1 MISYFQA
8 AVLGLLQGVTELF
21 PISSLGHSV
30 IFPSLLGW
38 NIDQASAS
46 FVGFVVLTHL
56 ATALALLA
64 FFWRD
69 WLNIV
74 QGVLRSLWL
83 RRITSHDTYAKL
95 GWLIIISTIPVGIL
109 GFLFQDPLT
118 HLFASPRLVAG
129 VLILNGL
136 VLYAA
141 EKLRRKARPGEGSD
155 VALAQLSFTQAVG
168 IGLAQCFA
176 LIPGFSRT
184 GLTMTGSLASNLSH
198 ENAARYAFLLATP
211 VIFAAAVLKVPHV
224 FKEGSAMGPMLF
236 GALCAALAAY
246 VSVRF
251 LTKYFKT
258 NTLTPFAVYCVVA
271 GAACLLLLA

>member
-1 MISYFQA
+1 MFSYAQA

-30 IFPSLLGW
+30 ILPSLLEW

-56 ATALALLA
+56 ATALVLFA

-69 WLNIV
+69 WLRIIIS
-74 QGVLRSLWL
+74 VLRSIGARTL
-83 RRITSHDTYAKL
+83 RDPYAKL
-95 GWLIIISTIPVGIL
+95 GWLIIVSTIPVGVL

-129 VLILNGL
+129 MLILNGL

-141 EKLRRKARPGEGSD
+141 EKLRRKASEGEASD
-155 VALAQLSFTQAVG
+155 AALAQLSFTQAMG

-176 LIPGFSRT
+176 LVPGFSRT
-184 GLTMTGSLASNLSH
+184 GLTMTGSLASGLGH

-211 VIFAAAVLKVPHV
+211 VIFSAAVLKVPHV
-224 FKEGSAMGPMLF
+224 FKEGGAVLGPALF

-251 LTKYFKT
+251 LTTYFKT
-258 NTLTPFAVYCVVA
+258 NTLMPFAVYCVIA
-271 GAACLLLLA
+271 GAACVLLLA